1 MNKYKKE
8 ISNHH
13 LNSIE
18 FVKSL
23 DSLSEIEW
31 RTQIEEGK
39 WTIAEIIGHFIPW
52 DEFVIKYRLPYIFS
66 DIELP
71 KGPDTEK
78 TNSES
83 ASISRKENKQ
93 ETINKFISIR
103 KELYEAIIKIPDNCW
118 EKKISIGK
126 TEIILYEYLNGLAE
140 HDCHHFEQIKNTVS
154 Y

>member
-1 MNKYKKE
+1 MNKYREK
-8 ISNHH
+8 ILTHY

-31 RTQIEEGK
+31 RSQVEEGK
-39 WTIAEIIGHFIPW
+39 WTIAEIIGHLIPW

-66 DIELP
+66 NIEIP
-71 KGPDTEK
+71 KGPDAEK

-93 ETINKFISIR
+93 VTIKRFISIR
-103 KELYEAIIKIPDNCW
+103 KELYEAILQIPDNCW

-126 TEIILYEYLNGLAE
+126 TEMFLYEYLNGLVE
-140 HDCHHFEQIKNTVS
+140 HDCHHFEQIKNKIN

>member
-1 MNKYKKE
+1 MNKYKKD
-8 ISNHH
+8 IMNHH

-23 DSLSEIEW
+23 ASLSEIEW

-39 WTIAEIIGHFIPW
+39 WTIAEIIGHFKPW
-52 DEFVIKYRLPYIFS
+52 DEFVIKNRLPYIFS

-83 ASISRKENKQ
+83 ASIRGPTNKTRK
-93 ETINKFISIR
+93 T
-103 KELYEAIIKIPDNCW
+103 YA
-118 EKKISIGK
+118 KKNS
-126 TEIILYEYLNGLAE
+126 
-140 HDCHHFEQIKNTVS
+140 S
-154 Y
+154 